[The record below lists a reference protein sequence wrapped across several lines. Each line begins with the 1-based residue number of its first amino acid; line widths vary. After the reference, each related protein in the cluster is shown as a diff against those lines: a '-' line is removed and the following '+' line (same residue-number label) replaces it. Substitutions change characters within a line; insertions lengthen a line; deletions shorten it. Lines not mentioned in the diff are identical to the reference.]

1 MTQHYLNQSTN
12 LQLLQAM
19 CKVHGAKMSP
29 ARERR
34 LQGELQILPEQLNQ
48 PKEASQDHTLKQD
61 NLYRT
66 CMQEEVAHPLQQRP
80 MEFSKHQ
87 PCYQEWLQENHTMGR
102 TLAELQTS
110 KTWRLPWQV
119 LAATSISQ
127 TCSLPRKGLDG
138 NLTRDSN

>member
-34 LQGELQILPEQLNQ
+34 LQGELQILPEQLSQ
-48 PKEASQDHTLKQD
+48 PKEASQDPTLKQD

-102 TLAELQTS
+102 TWQSCKPA
-110 KTWRLPWQV
+110 RLGGFPGRC
-119 LAATSISQ
+119 L
-127 TCSLPRKGLDG
+127 LPHLFLRPAPCQGRG
-138 NLTRDSN
+138 WMGT